1 MVGIGTLLMGLAAW
15 TTWRAWKQKKTQEL
29 ISDSRRFLWC
39 VVLAGPLAIGVL
51 WLVIG
56 SSIWTWEVGLT
67 GPWSGLIVA
76 GVGAVADLLVGPW
89 RARPA
94 TSWMNLWI
102 LHSMLRVGGSI
113 ALVILLYSA
122 SSPDPVNLLFS
133 YLACFLVGLAWET
146 AIWTEPLRKAG
157 RDATR
162 EQQAE

>member
-1 MVGIGTLLMGLAAW
+1 MTGDTGTPLLTLPTGRLLLAS
-15 TTWRAWKQKKTQEL
+15 
-29 ISDSRRFLWC
+29 I
-39 VVLAGPLAIGVL
+39 AGPLAIGVL

-67 GPWSGLIVA
+67 GLWSGLIVA